1 MKHDMSAKIRA
12 LKNGGA
18 RRDPDLPEMPK
29 GHFYPDHYTLGVDL
43 SEVGHI
49 KVRPVREDDA
59 PLLEELFCSL
69 TPHSVYLRFFS
80 FLRQLPPRMLE
91 RFSRIDYRKEV
102 ALIALRKENGQE
114 KMVGDARVVETS
126 EPGMA
131 EFSVMVTDPLQGKG
145 IGACLLTHCLAIARH
160 KGYRRI
166 YGIVLPENKQMLA
179 LGRKLGFEIKRIPGS
194 SEYELSKDMDRD
206 EK

>member
-1 MKHDMSAKIRA
+1 MNLDMSAKVPTK
-12 LKNGGA
+12 KNGSG
-18 RRDPDLPEMPK
+18 RSDSGLPKMPK
-29 GHFYPDHYTLGVDL
+29 GYSYPDHYTLVIDL
-43 SEVGHI
+43 PAVGHI
-49 KVRPVREDDA
+49 KVRPIQEDDA
-59 PLLEELFCSL
+59 PLLEELFRSL

-80 FLRQLPPRMLE
+80 FLRQLPPKMLE

-102 ALIALRKENGQE
+102 ALIALRKENGEE

-131 EFSVMVTDPLQGKG
+131 EFSVMVSDPLHGKG
-145 IGACLLTHCLAIARH
+145 IGACLLTHCLAIAGHR
-160 KGYRRI
+160 GYRRI

-194 SEYELSKDMDRD
+194 PEYELSKDMNRD
-206 EK
+206 E